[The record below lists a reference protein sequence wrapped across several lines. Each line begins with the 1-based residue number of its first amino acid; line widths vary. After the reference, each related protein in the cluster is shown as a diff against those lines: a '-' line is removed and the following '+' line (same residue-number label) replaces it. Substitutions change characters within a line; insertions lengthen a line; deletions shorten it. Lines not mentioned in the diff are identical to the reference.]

1 MFLNLITS
9 KGFWIGVVIVT
20 VIFIREYAYH
30 DGYKRATEEYNIKLL
45 QLQSDNNELILNQER
60 EYKDRENEIIK
71 NYMQEKE
78 VLKSEYE
85 KSLIVA
91 NNLRDTFIPDCLP
104 STNTSNTEVSR
115 KTKDKSGSRCY
126 SESDLLNK
134 IKESMAIGQECDEL
148 AIRYNALLE
157 VCNEI
162 K

>member
-1 MFLNLITS
+1 MFLQILTS
-9 KGFWIGVVIVT
+9 KGFWFGVLIIFVILVK
-20 VIFIREYAYH
+20 EYSYH
-30 DGYKRATEEYNIKLL
+30 EGYAKATEEYNLKLL
-45 QLQSDNNELILNQER
+45 QMQSDNTELILNQER

-104 STNTSNTEVSR
+104 NTNTSSAEVSR

-126 SESDLLNK
+126 SETDLLRK